1 MKSVYGRKTTTR
13 RGSPCCGSPC
23 VGALSSPR
31 PQPDWARSSG
41 ATARSALPPRAP
53 ASSTRRA
60 APSSISQCRPPRRSA
75 DKYAGTSLIAASPS
89 SWAHP
94 ERARGRDRR
103 LHAPTRCR
111 ASMQTSRARSSRGRA
126 RHRAAWS
133 VLWTVMPALS
143 SIVVSLYNLIEKR
156 AGKGW
161 LRMAWRGVGKR
172 WQLGT
177 RG

>member
-1 MKSVYGRKTTTR
+1 MKSMHGRKTTTR
-13 RGSPCCGSPC
+13 RGSPCCGAPC
-23 VGALSSPR
+23 AGALTSPR

-53 ASSTRRA
+53 APSTRCA

-75 DKYAGTSLIAASPS
+75 DKYADTLLIAASS

-94 ERARGRDRR
+94 ERARGRNRR

-111 ASMQTSRARSSRGRA
+111 ALTQTSRVRSSRGRA

-133 VLWTVMPALS
+133 VLRIVMPALS
-143 SIVVSLYNLIEKR
+143 SIVVNLYDLIEKR
-156 AGKGW
+156 AGKVW
-161 LRMAWRGVGKR
+161 LRMAWRGVGKL
-172 WQLGT
+172 WQLL
-177 RG
+177 